1 MPVGKILVGLNPNMD
16 AREYDDPNNEALKY
30 GMLSDIFTKTYH
42 RKTMPVERVQFEER
56 SMVA

>member
-1 MPVGKILVGLNPNMD
+1 MPVGKVLVGLNSNMD
-16 AREYDDPNNEALKY
+16 ARNYNDPNNEALKY
-30 GMLSDIFTKTYH
+30 GMLSDFFTKTYH